1 MTLGVPTEDRKY
13 AGWNRFF
20 IGVISV
26 AVAVLL
32 GVLIFVERDIRRH
45 ELPEVPT
52 IADAEAAAATHLEAE
67 EHPGFEARCTT
78 PSLWEKW
85 TCRARD
91 AAGSYGWVRFDPEI
105 REVRVEQQRRRLGR
119 PRSVYYEQRLFTE
132 RSGRWAV
139 DGEGWVVFDGRPAYP
154 RSVGDRYRAQP
165 DVSHVLSDARFALGL
180 SGTSQESIPDNFLCP
195 DLQVPGAATCLAT
208 DGVTEARVEVDV
220 DRLHIVF
227 RLDMPRILAEME
239 AKGVAW

>member
-91 AAGSYGWVRFDPEI
+91 ATGSYGWVRFQPEI
-105 REVRVEQQRRRLGR
+105 REVWVHESRRWGR
-119 PRSVYYEQRLFTE
+119 RTAGGHHEQRLFIE
-132 RSGRWAV
+132 RIGGWAI
-139 DGEGWVVFDGRPAYP
+139 DGEGWVVFDSRPAYP
-154 RSVGDRYRAQP
+154 RSVGDRYVAQP
-165 DVSHVLSDARFALGL
+165 VVNYLLHDARFALGL
-180 SGTSQESIPDNFLCP
+180 SGTSPESIPDYFLCP
-195 DLQVPGAATCLAT
+195 DLQVPGAVTCLST

-220 DRLHIVF
+220 DRLHIAF
-227 RLDMPRILAEME
+227 RLDMPRLLAEME